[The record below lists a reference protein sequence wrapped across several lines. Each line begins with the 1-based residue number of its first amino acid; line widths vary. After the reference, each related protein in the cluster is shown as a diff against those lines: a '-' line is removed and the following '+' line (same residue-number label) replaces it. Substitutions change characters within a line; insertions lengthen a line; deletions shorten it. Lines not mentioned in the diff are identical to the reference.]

1 MKAETVRLLEREK
14 ETGYLFKEVDKENL
28 LEELLAHIGDL
39 DSLNRDKLVYPN
51 LAHLLHDSHFGKEK
65 LKDVTELLITDKFLT
80 YDMSNLEEYSVLKRS
95 FTLLQLAI
103 LVYVHNRD
111 DIFNTELIQRI
122 IDNFFDY
129 FKNETVLIGYEGE
142 VGWMHSIAHSADLF
156 AQIFKC
162 KELKEEDAKNALF
175 LIRDKFMISSYNY
188 VSDEDERMVTAIKN
202 LLNRN
207 LLSREF
213 LLEWIEGFK
222 SYESPKEYP
231 KVYTFKNN
239 RKNLLRSLYFRIIN
253 IKDLQYLLSP
263 LKTKIIENEG
273 IR

>member
-1 MKAETVRLLEREK
+1 MKAETIKLLQYEK
-14 ETGYLFKEVDKENL
+14 ENGYLFKEVDKESL
-28 LEELLAHIGDL
+28 LKELLAHIGDL

-51 LAHLLHDSHFGKEK
+51 LAHLLHDNHFEKEK
-65 LKDVTELLITDKFLT
+65 LIEVTKLLISDKFLT

-111 DIFNTELIQRI
+111 DIFDVELIQNI
-122 IDNFFDY
+122 IENFYSY
-129 FKNETVLIGYEGE
+129 FKNETVLTGYERE

-162 KELKEEDAKNALF
+162 KELKEEDAKRAL
-175 LIRDKFMISSYNY
+175 LLVRDKFMISSYNY

-213 LLEWIEGFK
+213 LLEWIEGFT
-222 SYESPKEYP
+222 SYEPPKEYP

-239 RKNLLRSLYFRIIN
+239 RKNLLRSLYFRIMS

-263 LKTKIIENEG
+263 LKTRIIENEG